1 MRACRILLSALA
13 LLGVVAS
20 AHADSS
26 YPSRPITMLVPFAA
40 GGTSD
45 IIGRAVAEEMAA
57 ALGQPIVIE
66 NIGGAGGATGMTR
79 AARATPDGYTIAL
92 GNTGTAAAIYFINES
107 LQFTSDSFAPV
118 GLIAKT
124 APVIALKKN
133 FAAPD
138 FAAFIAHAKANPG
151 TLNLGHAG
159 VGSSNYLICL
169 NFVRA
174 AAIDV
179 KLVGYRG
186 AAPALN
192 DLVGG
197 HIDGVCDTA
206 TSLKGALE
214 GGTVRGLV
222 VGARDK
228 LALFPAIPSAGELAL
243 EGFQVPGW
251 NAIFAPKAIPAPI
264 LARLEAALQKA
275 VASDRFRK
283 QMADLVSEPATAAE
297 ATASHLGP
305 FVASEIERY
314 RKLLAK

>member
-1 MRACRILLSALA
+1 MTFRTRAAALFMLVA
-13 LLGVVAS
+13 AVSGAS
-20 AHADSS
+20 AQSD
-26 YPSRPITMLVPFAA
+26 YPSRPLTMVVPFAA

-45 IIGRAVAEEMAA
+45 IIGRAVAEEISV
-57 ALGQPIVIE
+57 ALGQTIVIE
-66 NIGGAGGATGMTR
+66 NVGGAGGATGMTR
-79 AARATPDGYTIAL
+79 ASRAAPDGYTIAL
-92 GNTGTAAAIYFINES
+92 GNTGTAAAIYFINEN
-107 LQFTSDSFAPV
+107 LQFSPESFKAI

-124 APVIALKKN
+124 APVVALKKN
-133 FAAPD
+133 FPAKD
-138 FAAFIAHAKANPG
+138 FPAFVAHAKAAPG

-174 AAIDV
+174 AGIDV

-214 GGTVRGLV
+214 GGTVHGLV
-222 VGARDK
+222 VGSSNT
-228 LALFPAIPSAGELAL
+228 LAAFPSIPSAGDLKL

-251 NAIFAPKAIPAPI
+251 NAIFVPKDVSPAIAS
-264 LARLEAALQKA
+264 RLEAALQRA
-275 VASDRFRK
+275 VSSERFRK
-283 QMADLVSEPATAAE
+283 QMSDLVSEPASTAE
-297 ATASHLGP
+297 ASAAFLAP
-305 FVASEIERY
+305 FVAAEIERY